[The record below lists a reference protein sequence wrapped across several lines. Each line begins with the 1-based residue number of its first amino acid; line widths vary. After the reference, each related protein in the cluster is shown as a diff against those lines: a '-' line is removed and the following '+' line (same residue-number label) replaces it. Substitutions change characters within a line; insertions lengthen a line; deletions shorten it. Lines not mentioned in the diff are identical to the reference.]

1 MSSTACILLLIA
13 WHFIQI
19 AVLEEQNDEDEKA
32 EDETK
37 ENDTPVAAG
46 PSSETKITE
55 EFDSK
60 PDVNDVPMEDN
71 QVKQIDLNC

>member
-1 MSSTACILLLIA
+1 MSSSVCILLLIA

-19 AVLEEQNDEDEKA
+19 AVLEEQNTEDEKA

-37 ENDTPVAAG
+37 DNDTPAATG
-46 PSSETKITE
+46 PSSEAKITG

>member
-1 MSSTACILLLIA
+1 MSSSVCILLLIA
-13 WHFIQI
+13 WHFLQI
-19 AVLEEQNDEDEKA
+19 AVLEEQNNEDEKG

-37 ENDTPVAAG
+37 ENDTPAAAG